1 MKVGDYVVCFINDK
15 KQTSLAKIESMKNGI
30 HVRLEPDA
38 NGELFSLD
46 IKKSDI
52 LCNVGSKPNEGSV
65 FGISTSNI
73 FRCRKPIGKFG
84 HLSYFRAPDKE
95 IRSTIFHSFNL
106 VAKRLEKL
114 GLDWI
119 FEESIIF
126 ECRKL
131 RSTALGMYQPKRKV
145 NNYSFI
151 SISENNMADGFPL
164 TIAHELGHHV
174 FTKLDD
180 YWETKWIVAYS
191 QIVNPI
197 NADSS
202 ALKELKSN
210 LDNCD
215 SIKDFLAIDDEEQ
228 KQLAK
233 DCLKFIKK
241 CFKVS
246 NTELQKLFESDK
258 ERVIRAFPKSVSSC
272 NYELLISEYAKK
284 NYKEMFAE
292 AFSMYVMGKELP
304 KEIRI
309 LVKKTIGF
317 VKVNRDTK
325 I

>member
-1 MKVGDYVVCFINDK
+1 MRVGDYVICTINEKKDK
-15 KQTSLAKIESMKNGI
+15 CLAKIESISNGVK
-30 HVRLEPDA
+30 VRLEPDA
-38 NGELFSLD
+38 NGELFSID

-52 LCNVGSKPNEGSV
+52 LCNVGSSPSEGFV
-65 FGISTSNI
+65 FGISTSDI
-73 FRCRKPIGKFG
+73 YRCRKPIGHFG
-84 HLSYFRAPDKE
+84 SLSYFRAPNKE
-95 IRSTIFHSFNL
+95 VRKTILYSFNL
-106 VAKRLEKL
+106 VSKRLEKL

-119 FEESIIF
+119 FAEPIIY

-131 RSTALGMYQPKRKV
+131 KPSVLGMYQKKKKA
-145 NNYSFI
+145 NNYAFI
-151 SISENNMADGFPL
+151 SISESNTGDGFPL

-191 QIVNPI
+191 QLVNPM

-202 ALKELKSN
+202 VLKELKSSLEN
-210 LDNCD
+210 SETIKEFL
-215 SIKDFLAIDDEEQ
+215 SIEDEEQ

-233 DCLKFIKK
+233 DCLKFIKR

-246 NTELQKLFESDK
+246 NVELQKLWESDK
-258 ERVIRAFPKSVSSC
+258 ERVLRAFPKSVSNC
-272 NYELLISEYAKK
+272 NYDLLISEYAKK

-292 AFSMYVMGKELP
+292 AFSMYVMGKDLP
-304 KEIRI
+304 KDIKI

-317 VKVNRDTK
+317 VKVNNDTK